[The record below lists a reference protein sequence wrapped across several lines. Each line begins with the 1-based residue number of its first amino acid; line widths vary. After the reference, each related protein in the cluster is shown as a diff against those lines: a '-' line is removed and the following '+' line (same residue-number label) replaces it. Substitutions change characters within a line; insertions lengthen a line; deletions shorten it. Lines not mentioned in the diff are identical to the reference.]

1 MDVILSKLANN
12 LRIEGVEEN
21 AVKDILQKVG
31 EYWEFISGIDWDNVD
46 YFGILKEISV
56 ARFLKAKF
64 NDETKISIMRQT
76 LSYKGNG
83 VCIFKP
89 NNFEESSVVGEPIC
103 CFAFSQGRWEE
114 HYNEY
119 QESIYYVYDAL
130 REGTIEDFVAI
141 TVRPSGKALVLDKE
155 HNWWSSSQ
163 SNQFIKGLGE
173 GALVIK
179 TKDGKP
185 VKLETNEN
193 KQHKTRY
200 NMKKTIRLT
209 ESDLHRIV
217 RESVKRCLR
226 ETNEQNNS
234 IASKELQDGSVLSVI
249 EGNLVHKRYSTM
261 GQFIVLLNNEPIAAI
276 TNYTPPEIKAIG
288 NGNGELLEQ
297 LFEDIKSIMGR
308 ECGCWWTVDSE
319 DGSRP
324 ATFDDCFEY

>member
-1 MDVILSKLANN
+1 
-12 LRIEGVEEN
+12 
-21 AVKDILQKVG
+21 
-31 EYWEFISGIDWDNVD
+31 
-46 YFGILKEISV
+46 
-56 ARFLKAKF
+56 
-64 NDETKISIMRQT
+64 MRQT

-200 NMKKTIRLT
+200 NMKKTIRLS
-209 ESDLHRIV
+209 ESDLHRVIK
-217 RESVKRCLR
+217 ESVQTILKESNITPNL
-226 ETNEQNNS
+226 EQEMERYRDNPNRFMHTLNAYGMRYES
-234 IASKELQDGSVLSVI
+234 ILKDAEK
-249 EGNLVHKRYSTM
+249 M
-261 GQFIVLLNNEPIAAI
+261 GLDDIAEIAKQRLHQI
-276 TNYTPPEIKAIG
+276 SDEMIKAR
-288 NGNGELLEQ
+288 EQ
-297 LFEDIKSIMGR
+297 WNFH
-308 ECGCWWTVDSE
+308 
-319 DGSRP
+319 
-324 ATFDDCFEY
+324 A

>member
-12 LRIEGVEEN
+12 LRVEGVEEN
-21 AVKDILQKVG
+21 AVEDILQKVG
-31 EYWEFISGIDWDNVD
+31 EYWEFIGGIDWDNVD

-76 LSYKGNG
+76 LSYRGNG

-141 TVRPSGKALVLDKE
+141 TVRPSGKALVLDKK

-200 NMKKTIRLT
+200 NMKKTIRLS
-209 ESDLHRIV
+209 ENELHKIIN
-217 RESVKRCLR
+217 ETVKRALR
-226 ETNEQNNS
+226 EGAEEITPEMELKLRKLVGELGVQVKNIWKKCSMYERGMNNYL
-234 IASKELQDGSVLSVI
+234 AD
-249 EGNLVHKRYSTM
+249 LV
-261 GQFIVLLNNEPIAAI
+261 QNEPWVD
-276 TNYTPPEIKAIG
+276 K
-288 NGNGELLEQ
+288 LLEVAQ
-297 LFEDIKSIMGR
+297 EM
-308 ECGCWWTVDSE
+308 E
-319 DGSRP
+319 
-324 ATFDDCFEY
+324 EYSNELNKTPNYGPYEGEPYHFGH

>member
-31 EYWEFISGIDWDNVD
+31 EYWEFIGGIDWDNVD

-76 LSYKGNG
+76 LSYRGNG

-163 SNQFIKGLGE
+163 SVYQ
-173 GALVIK
+173 
-179 TKDGKP
+179 
-185 VKLETNEN
+185 
-193 KQHKTRY
+193 
-200 NMKKTIRLT
+200 
-209 ESDLHRIV
+209 RI
-217 RESVKRCLR
+217 
-226 ETNEQNNS
+226 
-234 IASKELQDGSVLSVI
+234 G
-249 EGNLVHKRYSTM
+249 
-261 GQFIVLLNNEPIAAI
+261 
-276 TNYTPPEIKAIG
+276 
-288 NGNGELLEQ
+288 
-297 LFEDIKSIMGR
+297 
-308 ECGCWWTVDSE
+308 
-319 DGSRP
+319 
-324 ATFDDCFEY
+324 

>member
-76 LSYKGNG
+76 LSYRGNG

-200 NMKKTIRLT
+200 NMKKTIRLS

-217 RESVKRCLR
+217 KESVKSVIL
-226 ETNEQNNS
+226 ESNND
-234 IASKELQDGSVLSVI
+234 LMVLSECENDIIKCTNKLKECAQKLKQSPSVYEKKLGENI
-249 EGNLVHKRYSTM
+249 EHHADFIEAYVNQPYEDNLT
-261 GQFIVLLNNEPIAAI
+261 QI
-276 TNYTPPEIKAIG
+276 
-288 NGNGELLEQ
+288 
-297 LFEDIKSIMGR
+297 
-308 ECGCWWTVDSE
+308 W
-319 DGSRP
+319 
-324 ATFDDCFEY
+324 

>member
-76 LSYKGNG
+76 LSYRGNG

-200 NMKKTIRLT
+200 NMKKTIRLS
-209 ESDLHRIV
+209 ESDLHRVI
-217 RESVKRCLR
+217 RESMKRAL
-226 ETNEQNNS
+226 NEM
-234 IASKELQDGSVLSVI
+234 
-249 EGNLVHKRYSTM
+249 EGNELNLRGDMPDYGTISLSDLQKALKMAWFDDLEKIENRQMLFGLDDELKSRVEDILSKYKKLCEECRQLAHQIERMPGY
-261 GQFIVLLNNEPIAAI
+261 QFSSDYIF
-276 TNYTPPEIKAIG
+276 
-288 NGNGELLEQ
+288 NGE
-297 LFEDIKSIMGR
+297 
-308 ECGCWWTVDSE
+308 
-319 DGSRP
+319 
-324 ATFDDCFEY
+324 A

>member
-31 EYWEFISGIDWDNVD
+31 EYWEFIGGIDWDNVD

-76 LSYKGNG
+76 LSYRGNG

-200 NMKKTIRLT
+200 NMKKTIRLS
-209 ESDLHRIV
+209 ESDLHRVIK
-217 RESVKRCLR
+217 ESVQTILKESNITPNL
-226 ETNEQNNS
+226 EQEMERYRDNPNRFMHTLNAYGMRYES
-234 IASKELQDGSVLSVI
+234 ILKDAEK
-249 EGNLVHKRYSTM
+249 M
-261 GQFIVLLNNEPIAAI
+261 GLDDISEIAKQRLHQI
-276 TNYTPPEIKAIG
+276 SDEMIKAR
-288 NGNGELLEQ
+288 EQ
-297 LFEDIKSIMGR
+297 WNFH
-308 ECGCWWTVDSE
+308 
-319 DGSRP
+319 
-324 ATFDDCFEY
+324 A